1 MGLMAIEAILHGGRV
16 LINERTSVL
25 GVTTKAE
32 FLIGNLLYQVGRSSP
47 VRVVATRA
55 VHFSFAQGMMRKFVL
70 RTNLLFMT
78 GNARIRYG

>member
-32 FLIGNLLYQVGRSSP
+32 FLIGNLLYQFG
-47 VRVVATRA
+47 
-55 VHFSFAQGMMRKFVL
+55 
-70 RTNLLFMT
+70 
-78 GNARIRYG
+78 